1 MSMVDIKLMKKKFTY
16 ISNSKIPSM
25 EANSVHV
32 VNMANAF
39 SELKILDD
47 FFAYKG
53 FLKKSIKKFYGLKN
67 NLKISFFFLSPAP
80 IFNSIE
86 IIITSFRLKK
96 NTIIL
101 GRHIKICLFLTLI
114 GKPVI
119 FETHQP
125 ISSYSFIDRL
135 LFKYTHKKLIAII
148 SITHALKKILLEEY
162 ALKDKK
168 IIVLPDAANIENK
181 KVKIKSKKKK
191 IGYFGSLL
199 KGRGIDI
206 IFSLAQELEEIEFH
220 IAGGSEFQIKKLSLI
235 KSRNVFFHGY
245 LSSKKLI
252 SLRNKMDILLAPYQ
266 HNTSIPGGKVTT
278 EWMSPL
284 KIFEYMSS
292 NIPFIASDI
301 KVLREV
307 LKNHYNCILVNP
319 NSINAWKIAIKKI
332 FSNKKLS
339 KEISTNAFNDFISKY
354 TWEIRAKKIVQ
365 ICSKLSDC

>member
-1 MSMVDIKLMKKKFTY
+1 MK
-16 ISNSKIPSM
+16 I
-25 EANSVHV
+25 
-32 VNMANAF
+32 
-39 SELKILDD
+39 
-47 FFAYKG
+47 
-53 FLKKSIKKFYGLKN
+53 
-67 NLKISFFFLSPAP
+67 
-80 IFNSIE
+80 
-86 IIITSFRLKK
+86 
-96 NTIIL
+96 
-101 GRHIKICLFLTLI
+101 
-114 GKPVI
+114 
-119 FETHQP
+119 
-125 ISSYSFIDRL
+125 
-135 LFKYTHKKLIAII
+135 
-148 SITHALKKILLEEY
+148 
-162 ALKDKK
+162 
-168 IIVLPDAANIENK
+168 
-181 KVKIKSKKKK
+181 KIKSKKKK

-307 LKNHYNCILVNP
+307 LKNRYNCILVNP
-319 NSINAWKIAIKKI
+319 NSINEWKTAIKKI
-332 FSNKKLS
+332 FSNEKLS
-339 KEISTNAFNDFISKY
+339 EEISNNAFNDFMS
-354 TWEIRAKKIVQ
+354 
-365 ICSKLSDC
+365 

>member
-1 MSMVDIKLMKKKFTY
+1 MVDIKLMKKKFTY

-168 IIVLPDAANIENK
+168 IIVLPDAANIE
-181 KVKIKSKKKK
+181 KKK
-191 IGYFGSLL
+191 
-199 KGRGIDI
+199 R
-206 IFSLAQELEEIEFH
+206 
-220 IAGGSEFQIKKLSLI
+220 
-235 KSRNVFFHGY
+235 
-245 LSSKKLI
+245 
-252 SLRNKMDILLAPYQ
+252 
-266 HNTSIPGGKVTT
+266 
-278 EWMSPL
+278 
-284 KIFEYMSS
+284 
-292 NIPFIASDI
+292 
-301 KVLREV
+301 
-307 LKNHYNCILVNP
+307 
-319 NSINAWKIAIKKI
+319 
-332 FSNKKLS
+332 
-339 KEISTNAFNDFISKY
+339 
-354 TWEIRAKKIVQ
+354 
-365 ICSKLSDC
+365 